1 MLHHA
6 NRDHAVKVTLKGTI
20 VELAELN
27 QTVNARGNGIL
38 SRNTELLG

>member
-6 NRDHAVKVTLKGTI
+6 NGDHAVKVTFKGTI

-27 QTVNARGNGIL
+27 QTVNAGGNGIL

>member
-6 NRDHAVKVTLKGTI
+6 NGDHAVKVTFEGTI

-27 QTVNARGNGIL
+27 QTVNAAGNGIL
-38 SRNTELLG
+38 SRNTELLR